1 MRVNHLIS
9 RARHGMQRAYDL
21 ARVAGGKLNNFIDTS
36 ARVYGGIV
44 QPLFNQSGFDTRNA
58 DMALMDMY
66 RSYDNARTMANKFDS
81 LIKV

>member
-1 MRVNHLIS
+1 MRVSHLIA
-9 RARHGMQRAYDL
+9 RARHGAQRAYEY

-36 ARVYGGIV
+36 ARVYGGVV
-44 QPLFNQSGFDTRNA
+44 QPLLSQGGYDTRGT

-66 RSYDNARTMANKFDS
+66 QGYSQVRDAANKFDN

>member
-1 MRVNHLIS
+1 MRVNHLIT
-9 RARHGMQRAYDL
+9 RARHGIQHAYDL

-36 ARVYGGIV
+36 ARVYGGLV
-44 QPLFNQSGFDTRNA
+44 QPLLNQGGFDTRGA

-66 RSYDNARTMANKFDS
+66 KSYSSARNMANKFDS

>member
-1 MRVNHLIS
+1 MRVNHLIT
-9 RARHGMQRAYDL
+9 RARHGIQHAYDL

-36 ARVYGGIV
+36 ARVYGGVV
-44 QPLFNQSGFDTRNA
+44 QPLLNQGGFDTRGA

-66 RSYDNARTMANKFDS
+66 KSYSSARNMANKFDS